1 MSYRIA
7 EQFLLDLDVLKVLA
21 AIPSTKLRHLNLI
34 TRTMVQ
40 FMCYV
45 YYRHG
50 LGSCALPGTW
60 NASLQ
65 MK

>member
-7 EQFLLDLDVLKVLA
+7 GQFLLDLYMLTCLA
-21 AIPSTKLRHLNLI
+21 PVPSTKLRHLNRI

-50 LGSCALPGTW
+50 LGSCALLGTW
-60 NASLQ
+60 NAS
-65 MK
+65 MRME